1 MIEPAAADRTLRALV
16 LTAGLGTRLEPL
28 TYIRAK
34 AAVPVNGETLARRV
48 IKWLVSQGVRDLVLN
63 LHHLPSSIT
72 ASVGDGSD
80 LGARVRYSWENPV
93 LGSAGGPRRALPL
106 LTDPQATSHQP
117 EASSR
122 KPTANNQ
129 QPAASSQRPTANSQQ
144 PAASSQR
151 PFLIVNGDT
160 LTDVDIA
167 TMMASH
173 TASGAAVTM
182 ALIPNPRPDKYGGV
196 VVEDGR
202 WVSGF
207 TRAGAGQRS
216 YHFVGV
222 QIAEARAFESL
233 PDGVPSETVNGIYP
247 EMMASNRHSIG
258 AFVCDASFRD
268 IGTPSDYLD
277 TSIHLA
283 GVEGDRL
290 ASGVRGEIAPTAS
303 IVRSAIWDDVRI
315 GDRAELID
323 CVVCDGAVVPA
334 GARYRRCAIVPA
346 GGRTA
351 KGRQRIEGDLVLA
364 EF

>member
-1 MIEPAAADRTLRALV
+1 MIEPAAADRSLRALV

-48 IKWLVSQGVRDLVLN
+48 IKWLVSQGVSDLVLN

-106 LTDPQATSHQP
+106 LTDPQATSQQP
-117 EASSR
+117 EAS
-122 KPTANNQ
+122 NQ
-129 QPAASSQRPTANSQQ
+129 QPTANSQQ
-144 PAASSQR
+144 PATSDQQ

-207 TRAGAGQRS
+207 ARAGAGQRS

-268 IGTPSDYLD
+268 IGTPSDYLE

-290 ASGVRGEIAPTAS
+290 AAGVRAEIAPTAS
-303 IVRSAIWDDVRI
+303 IVRTAIWDDVRI
-315 GDRAELID
+315 GERAELID

-351 KGRQRIEGDLVLA
+351 RGRQRIEGDLVLA